1 MRKIITA
8 LSLSL
13 ITLASFATASEA
25 ATRIKFARGSY
36 CGSYS
41 GNFSQGREFVWL
53 QIRHLLAVT
62 LVMVLS
68 MMYMLL
74 ALKVE

>member
-13 ITLASFATASEA
+13 ITLASDATASEA

-36 CGSYS
+36 S
-41 GNFSQGREFVWL
+41 GNFL
-53 QIRHLLAVT
+53 
-62 LVMVLS
+62 
-68 MMYMLL
+68 
-74 ALKVE
+74 